1 MKKNKI
7 TTQELAEIIVESF
20 DEMKTYTN
28 RIEKATSK
36 PLEVNAE
43 SLNKLIKQHQDFVS
57 NQLNT
62 EKRILSSLEHISE
75 KNATRLPNWILITL
89 FVAYFCLFGVF
100 LYFVFTTK

>member
-36 PLEVNAE
+36 PLEVNTE

-57 NQLNT
+57 NQLDT
-62 EKRILSSLEHISE
+62 EKRILSSLERISE

-89 FVAYFCLFGVF
+89 FVAYFSFLGVILYLF
-100 LYFVFTTK
+100 YSAK